1 MCFLFF
7 VEKSSTKYRKMKF
20 SVEDDVP
27 EKDDS
32 GNDTFSNLRVH
43 HNYVDAAVPIPYNN
57 NNHQLNIHVS
67 PITLLLI
74 RF

>member
-32 GNDTFSNLRVH
+32 GNDTFSNLIVH

-57 NNHQLNIHVS
+57 HQLNIHVS
-67 PITLLLI
+67 LLTLLLI